1 MIVYILIRTYDGN
14 EIYLGVYGGRERA
27 EKYAADTGFSDI
39 EILEQSV
46 KN

>member
-14 EIYLGVYGGRERA
+14 EIYLGVYGSRERA
-27 EKYAADTGFSDI
+27 EEHAANTGFSDI
-39 EILEQSV
+39 EILEESV